1 VNGPRIAPKARLK
14 WDPHEDRYL
23 LLYPERGLALSDSAA
38 AILKLCDGTHSL
50 DAIVFDLVQNRPGSD
65 PSTIRADVL
74 TFLQEMR
81 RRGLVVD

>member
-1 VNGPRIAPKARLK
+1 MNGPRIAPKARLK
-14 WDPHEDRYL
+14 WDAHASRYL

-38 AILKLCDGTHSL
+38 AILKLCDGVRSV
-50 DAIVFDLVQNRPGSD
+50 DAIVFDLVQGQPESD
-65 PSTIRADVL
+65 PSTIRSDVL